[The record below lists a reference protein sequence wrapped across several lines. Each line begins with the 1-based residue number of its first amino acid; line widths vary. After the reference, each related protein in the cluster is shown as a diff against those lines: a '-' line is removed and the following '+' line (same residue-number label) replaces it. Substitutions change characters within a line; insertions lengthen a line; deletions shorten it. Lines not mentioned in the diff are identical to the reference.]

1 LELNKNKLE
10 KKMAFVFLIL
20 GIFLF
25 LILVFAYYYNRIIVL
40 GNRIDNAWAQIDV
53 QLRKRA
59 ELVPNLVKIVQSYM
73 KHEQKA
79 IKMVTE
85 ARERMLS
92 AKNVEEKAKA
102 GNVLEGALKTIF
114 ALAENYPQL
123 RATENF
129 AKLQEELSDIENKIA
144 YTRQFYNDSVLV
156 YNNMITTIP
165 GMWFAGMIGRTQK
178 KPYLETPKE
187 EREPVKVK
195 FDV

>member
-1 LELNKNKLE
+1 MLLWI
-10 KKMAFVFLIL
+10 IL
-20 GIFLF
+20 G
-25 LILVFAYYYNRIIVL
+25 LIILLGLLFAYYYNKIVVL
-40 GNRIDNAWAQIDV
+40 ENRINNAWAQIDV

-59 ELVPNLVKIVQSYM
+59 ELVPNLVEVVQSYM

-85 ARERMLS
+85 SREKMLG
-92 AKNVEEKAKA
+92 AKSIEEKAKA
-102 GNVLEGALKTIF
+102 GNMLEGALKTIF

-123 RATENF
+123 RASENF

-156 YNNMITTIP
+156 YNNTITTIP
-165 GMWFAGMIGRTQK
+165 GRGFAGMMNRTQK

-187 EREPVKVK
+187 KREVPEVK